1 MARYRL
7 MTNNI
12 WNSMGNTEAWKQNGE
27 DCSPE
32 VRVPL
37 LGRVYEELL
46 PDVLGMQ
53 EANHKMVNLLQI
65 EFVKRALPY
74 TILFAPYTSIAYR
87 TDRFELLDTAY
98 LPYPVNVEGLE
109 GDFND
114 CGSKSLHIAV
124 LRAKED
130 GKIIVFSNTHLWWKH
145 TKPRFENDPWYL
157 PDSDKAR
164 VYQMELASELIAKYQ
179 KKYGG
184 APAVFLGDMN
194 CPLHSDPI
202 DKILSLGFTEAHDVA
217 TEYACEENGYH
228 YCFGDG
234 HKPYVPGKYEDAI
247 DHILVRDIPEGF
259 CRRLERFTPDWY
271 EIVSD
276 HYPAYID
283 IEY

>member
-1 MARYRL
+1 MASYRL

-12 WNSMGNTEAWKQNGE
+12 MNLMNNSEAWKQKGE

-32 VRVPL
+32 ARVPL

-53 EANHKMVNLLQI
+53 EANYKMVDLLKI
-65 EFVKRALPY
+65 EFAKRKLPD
-74 TILFAPYTSIAYR
+74 TILYTPYTSIAYR
-87 TDRFELLDTAY
+87 TDRFELLDTDY
-98 LPYPVNVEGLE
+98 LPYPVTVEGLE
-109 GDFND
+109 GEFND
-114 CGSKSLHIAV
+114 CGSKSLHLAV
-124 LRAKED
+124 LRSKED
-130 GKIIVFSNTHLWWKH
+130 GKILVFANTHLWWKH
-145 TKPRFENDPWYL
+145 TTPRFEGDHWYL

-164 VYQMELASELIAKYQ
+164 VYQMGLANELMSAYQ

-184 APAVFLGDMN
+184 APVVFVGDMN
-194 CPLHSDPI
+194 CKRYTDPI
-202 DKILSLGFTEAHDVA
+202 EAILSYGFVEAHDVA
-217 TEYACEENGYH
+217 TEYASEEDGYH
-228 YCFGDG
+228 YCFADG

-271 EIVSD
+271 EVVSD

-283 IEY
+283 VEY